1 MIIGYCRVST
11 SDQNLDRQTDQ
22 LQDVGCERIFKEKIT
37 GTKKDRPELNR
48 LLDTALWQPPI
59 PENTAD
65 GMDSHLNYL

>member
-22 LQDVGCERIFKEKIT
+22 LQDVGCERFFKEKIT

-48 LLDTALWQPPI
+48 LLDTAL
-59 PENTAD
+59 
-65 GMDSHLNYL
+65 

>member
-11 SDQNLDRQTDQ
+11 SDQNLDWQTDQ

-48 LLDTALWQPPI
+48 LLDTAL
-59 PENTAD
+59 
-65 GMDSHLNYL
+65 